1 MTPPDSRARRRAAR
15 IALAASVAAV
25 SLLLAACSSGTGGAS
40 TSSSAAGGTY
50 TLGLAEPTST
60 IDPETT
66 GDYNAMYVVGLAS
79 EGLIS
84 QNSKGALQP
93 RLAESWKASSDG
105 LTWTIT
111 LRDGLKFNDGSALGP
126 KDVVATFD
134 SIAGPDS
141 KSPGASSFSGILKSV
156 AAGSA
161 ANTVDFTLDR
171 PFSDFPYLLTG
182 SNTTIL
188 PASYKA
194 GTNWI
199 DDPVGAGQFTLEKYT
214 PGQSVT
220 YKKNPDYW
228 DAKDVKLDAITINF
242 YADAQAQ
249 LLAFQSGE
257 IDQIAYSPTVAS
269 TLNVADYGRTTP
281 AYNKFDGIFLNVK
294 QAPLDDVKVRQAIA
308 WAIDRKAIVKSVY
321 AGQAT
326 VANDYLY
333 FPNYSV
339 QPTGVPQREQDLDK
353 VKELLGGKT
362 VKFTI
367 TTLTDE
373 KTLAEVVQQQL
384 NAIPGFDV
392 DIKVLTSAQYYAD
405 GASTPW
411 LNAPVTITNWAQR
424 LPSQYVNLLY
434 KTGADWN
441 ASKYSSPELEAL
453 SAKYDQASSDSEKQD
468 LANQIATIENTDVAV
483 IVPAFATG
491 SYVLQKSVQGTFSG
505 PQDFPGGFDFRGI
518 SVTS

>member
-1 MTPPDSRARRRAAR
+1 MITSRTRPRRATR
-15 IALAASVAAV
+15 IALAASVAALSV
-25 SLLLAACSSGTGGAS
+25 LLAACSSGGGS
-40 TSSSAAGGTY
+40 SSGSSSSASGGSY

-84 QNSKGALQP
+84 QNSKGVLQP
-93 RLAESWKASSDG
+93 RLASSWKAASDG
-105 LTWTIT
+105 LSWTVT
-111 LRDGLKFNDGSALGP
+111 LRKNVKFSNGKALGA

-134 SIAGPDS
+134 SIAGKDS
-141 KSPGASSFSGILKSV
+141 QSPGASSFQGILKSV
-156 AAGSA
+156 APGSTA
-161 ANTVDFTLDR
+161 DTVVFSLDR

-199 DDPVGAGQFTLEKYT
+199 KDPVGAGQFILEKYT

-228 DAKDVKLDAITINF
+228 DAKHVKLSAVTINF

-257 IDQIAYSPTVAS
+257 IDQVAYSPTVAS
-269 TLNVADYGRTTP
+269 TLKVADYRQTTP

-294 QAPLDDVKVRQAIA
+294 QAPLDDVAVRQAIA
-308 WAIDRKAIVKSVY
+308 LAIDRKAIVKSVY

-326 VANDYLY
+326 VADDYLY
-333 FPNYSV
+333 FPNYAV
-339 QPTGVPQREQDLDK
+339 QPDGVPQREQDLAK
-353 VKELLGGKT
+353 VKQLLGGKK
-362 VKFTI
+362 VRFTI

-384 NAIPGFDV
+384 NAVPGFDV
-392 DIKVLTSAQYYAD
+392 SIKILTSAQYYAD

-434 KTGADWN
+434 KTGAAWN
-441 ASKYSSPELEAL
+441 ASKYSNPALEKL
-453 SAKYDQASSDSEKQD
+453 SNQYDEAKTTAEKQT
-468 LANQIATIENTDVAV
+468 LADRIATIENTDTAV

-491 SYVLQKSVQGTFSG
+491 SYVLQKTVKGTFSG

-518 SVTS
+518 SNSK

>member
-1 MTPPDSRARRRAAR
+1 MPSPIRPPRRLGRAS
-15 IALAASVAAV
+15 LAAATVLAV
-25 SLLLAACSSGTGGAS
+25 SLVATACSTGGSSPSDTS
-40 TSSSAAGGTY
+40 TTAGTY
-50 TLGLAEPTST
+50 TLGLAAPAST

-66 GDYNAMYVVGLAS
+66 GDYNAMYIVGLAS

-84 QNSKGALQP
+84 QDSKGELQP
-93 RLAESWKASSDG
+93 RLASSWKASSDG
-105 LTWTIT
+105 LSWTVN
-111 LRDGLKFNDGSALGP
+111 LRKGLEFSDGSALTA
-126 KDVVATFD
+126 KDVVATFN
-134 SIAGPDS
+134 SITGPS
-141 KSPGASSFSGILKSV
+141 SQSPGKASFAGILKGVTASSDGDSV
-156 AAGSA
+156 VFA
-161 ANTVDFTLDR
+161 LDR

-199 DDPVGAGQFTLEKYT
+199 EHPVGAGQFTVEKYT

-220 YKKNPDYW
+220 YKKNPKYW
-228 DAKDVKLDAITINF
+228 DAKDVKLAGVTINF

-269 TLNVADYGRTTP
+269 TLKLSDYGKTTP

-294 QAPLDDVKVRQAIA
+294 QAPLNDVKVRQAIA
-308 WAIDRKAIVKSVY
+308 WALDRNAIVKSVY
-321 AGQAT
+321 GGAAT
-326 VANDYLY
+326 VANDNLY
-333 FPNYSV
+333 FPNYAV
-339 QPTGVPQREQDLDK
+339 QPTGLTQREQDKAK
-353 VKELLGGKT
+353 VKELLGGKK

-384 NAIPGFDV
+384 NAVGFDV
-392 DIKVLTSAQYYAD
+392 SIDLLTSAQYYAD
-405 GASTPW
+405 GSNTPW

-434 KTGADWN
+434 QTGADWN
-441 ASKYSSPELEAL
+441 ASKYSNPRLEKLAAQYD
-453 SAKYDQASSDSEKQD
+453 SASAASEKQT
-468 LANQIATIENTDVAV
+468 LANEIAKIEYDDVAV
-483 IVPAFATG
+483 IVPAFVTG
-491 SYVLQKSVQGTFSG
+491 SYVLQKEVKGTFTG
-505 PQDFPGGFDFRGI
+505 PQDFPGGFNFRGI
-518 SVTS
+518 SIAK